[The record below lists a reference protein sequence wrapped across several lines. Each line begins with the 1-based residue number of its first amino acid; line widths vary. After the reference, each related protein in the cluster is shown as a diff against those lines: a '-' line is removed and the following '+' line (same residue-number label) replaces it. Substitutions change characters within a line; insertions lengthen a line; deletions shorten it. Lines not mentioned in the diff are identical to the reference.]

1 MNCYNMI
8 FIGEHIYIYNPILN
22 SLWISWL
29 VFWITVPVKNNI
41 ICELLLVVLFIE
53 IIILVTFVE
62 EEVAGF
68 EET

>member
-1 MNCYNMI
+1 M
-8 FIGEHIYIYNPILN
+8 
-22 SLWISWL
+22 
-29 VFWITVPVKNNI
+29 PVKNNI